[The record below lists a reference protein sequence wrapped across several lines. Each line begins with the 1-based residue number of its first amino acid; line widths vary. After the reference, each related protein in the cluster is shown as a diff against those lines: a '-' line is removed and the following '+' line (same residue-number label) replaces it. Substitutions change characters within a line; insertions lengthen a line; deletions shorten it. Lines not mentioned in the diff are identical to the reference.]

1 MRSEARPPRVVET
14 LRRDIARLAAADL
27 AGRLAGSTG
36 ARAAADW
43 LQREL
48 AAIGLQ
54 PAGSRGFKQPLS
66 VPTTRLLGP
75 ARLIIG
81 GRALQHRRDF
91 AELSTHSGSGAAR
104 GPLRMLRAAEP
115 LPETAVAGA
124 LLLLADPPPDLDL
137 AATAQAAAALGAQ
150 ALLIAED
157 APRWFAKSV
166 HPGNGPIPLL
176 RVQRRLLPELAAKPL
191 ADALLDLPLERA
203 ARPCANL
210 LARLPGCSATVA
222 PVLVVAH
229 YDHVGDDPGGLRHP
243 GAFDNA
249 SGVALALALARKMAA
264 PGECLP
270 FDLVFTFTTGEESGL
285 HGVRALLAADTR
297 FAAAINLDAIGLA
310 ARDPLLRTAPADIDD
325 PWIALAERA
334 LRRTGIHPVRVSG
347 RDDASALRAAGI
359 ATLGLGEQYH
369 VEDGDPMHTPDDL
382 PQRVHA
388 TALLQTLQALADLL
402 TDPALPR
409 ALSPRGATPWTP
421 PSPVCCN

>member
-1 MRSEARPPRVVET
+1 MRSGSPTEVRTPHAVET
-14 LRRDIARLAAADL
+14 LRRDIARMAAADL
-27 AGRLAGSTG
+27 AGRLSGTAG

-43 LQREL
+43 LLRDL

-54 PAGSRGFKQPLS
+54 PAGIRGFGQPLM
-66 VPTTRLLGP
+66 VPATRLSGP
-75 ARLIIG
+75 ARLVIG

-91 AELSTHSGSGAAR
+91 AEISADSGSGAVR
-104 GPLRMLRAAEP
+104 GPLRMLHVAKP

-166 HPGNGPIPLL
+166 HPGGGPIPLL
-176 RVQRRLLPELAAKPL
+176 RVQRRLLPELAAKAPTS
-191 ADALLDLPLERA
+191 AVLDLSLERV

-210 LARLPGCSATVA
+210 LARLPGCGAAMA

-249 SGVALALALARKMAA
+249 SGVALALALARRMAA
-264 PGECLP
+264 RSKRLP
-270 FDLVFTFTTGEESGL
+270 FDLVFAFTTGEESGL
-285 HGVRALLAADTR
+285 HGVRALLAADSR
-297 FAAAINLDAIGLA
+297 FAAAINLDAIGLTA
-310 ARDPLLRTAPADIDD
+310 CDPVLRTAPAEIDH
-325 PWIALAERA
+325 PWITLAERA
-334 LRRTGIHPVRVSG
+334 LRRTGIHPVRVAG

-359 ATLGLGEQYH
+359 ATLGLGEQYRA
-369 VEDGDPMHTPDDL
+369 EDGDPMHTPDDL

-388 TALLQTLQALADLL
+388 TALLQTLQALCDLL

-409 ALSPRGATPWTP
+409 ALSPRGATP
-421 PSPVCCN
+421 